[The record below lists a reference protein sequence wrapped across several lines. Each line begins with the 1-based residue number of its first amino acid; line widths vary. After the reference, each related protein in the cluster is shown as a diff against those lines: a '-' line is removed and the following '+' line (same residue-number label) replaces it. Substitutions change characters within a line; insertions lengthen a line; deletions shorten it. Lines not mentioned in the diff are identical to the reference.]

1 MHCPR
6 CGTVA
11 SAGQQFCRS
20 CGLNLEKV
28 AEMVGEASA
37 AEARGSESLRL
48 KELQRKHE
56 NWGGIAGVIAFG
68 LILVLFIILVFTQM
82 ILKGG
87 ILILP
92 ASILILLAAA
102 AGVMGYFQA
111 SAKSLKQ
118 KLVEPQLPASTEEL
132 TIEPLIDS
140 PPVSVTEQ
148 TTKLLAEPDDRS
160 THEIA
165 S

>member
-1 MHCPR
+1 
-6 CGTVA
+6 
-11 SAGQQFCRS
+11 
-20 CGLNLEKV
+20 LL
-28 AEMVGEASA
+28 
-37 AEARGSESLRL
+37 
-48 KELQRKHE
+48 
-56 NWGGIAGVIAFG
+56 FG

-148 TTKLLAEPDDRS
+148 TTKLLAEPADRS

>member
-1 MHCPR
+1 MR
-6 CGTVA
+6 NKRQRQ
-11 SAGQQFCRS
+11 SAVLSIVRPEP
-20 CGLNLEKV
+20 EKV
-28 AEMVGEASA
+28 AELVGESSA

-56 NWGGIAGVIAFG
+56 NWGGIAGLIAFG
-68 LILVLFIILVFTQM
+68 LILILFIAIVFSQI

-87 ILILP
+87 LLILP
-92 ASILILLAAA
+92 GSLLILLAGA

-132 TIEPLIDS
+132 TIEHLIDS

-148 TTKLLAEPDDRS
+148 TTKLLAEQDDRS